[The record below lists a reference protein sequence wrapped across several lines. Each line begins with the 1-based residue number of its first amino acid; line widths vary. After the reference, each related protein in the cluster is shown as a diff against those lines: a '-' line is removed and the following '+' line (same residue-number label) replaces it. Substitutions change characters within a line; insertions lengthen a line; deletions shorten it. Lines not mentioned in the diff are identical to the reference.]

1 MEPNCGR
8 LCGRLCASKCVGMCC
23 CERCECLQFVR
34 RVPGIRGG
42 EHVRYAGTWHSAP
55 HVSRRHLWNSRLI
68 RCLGTYHH
76 DIPHS
81 LVVRIWRS
89 HRRGPGSIPGVGTF
103 FVLLC
108 CRVRATPHRIG
119 PAASMPTALRMCA
132 RHSMYS
138 MKCSAVLSRTTVLVA
153 HLPAA
158 RCGCV
163 TASTMGSDTQAKA
176 ERHGCCYGGG
186 CRWMARH
193 GFACLMLVLCD
204 QAATGCRRTRRFN
217 RAQGGSIMF
226 AHA

>member
-89 HRRGPGSIPGVGTF
+89 HRRGPGSIPGVGTSF
-103 FVLLC
+103 CFAVLP
-108 CRVRATPHRIG
+108 RPSDSASHWTGGFYANSIAHVR
-119 PAASMPTALRMCA
+119 TAQHVLDEMQ
-132 RHSMYS
+132 
-138 MKCSAVLSRTTVLVA
+138 CSAESHYSTRGS
-153 HLPAA
+153 PAS
-158 RCGCV
+158 C
-163 TASTMGSDTQAKA
+163 TL
-176 ERHGCCYGGG
+176 
-186 CRWMARH
+186 W
-193 GFACLMLVLCD
+193 LCD
-204 QAATGCRRTRRFN
+204 CLDHG
-217 RAQGGSIMF
+217 
-226 AHA
+226 